1 MWSDNPERDMES
13 YQTELEERWNRNHVR
28 CSVCGEE
35 IHEEDA
41 IRDMYGQVYCPECLE
56 DR

>member
-13 YQTELEERWNRNHVR
+13 YQAELEERWNRSHVR
-28 CSVCGEE
+28 CSVCGDE
-35 IHEEDA
+35 IHVEDA